1 MKTTTPSLP
10 QLPDMTLADIV
21 TGDARTAVV
30 FERSGLDYCCH
41 GHQTLR
47 EAATDRGVP
56 LSELVDQLASLGPR
70 PDAAGA
76 PAATN
81 DLAALANYVVDRHHR
96 YVRET
101 IPTISAWL
109 EKLVARH
116 STRHAELAAIQL
128 AFEELASELL
138 SHMSKE
144 EHLLFPYISALAAA
158 EKAGAPLPS
167 SPFGTILN
175 PIRVMEE
182 DHRDAGDH
190 MSRIRLWSQ
199 SYDPPPDACRTY
211 RLCYDAL
218 AHFEADLHQ
227 HVHLEN
233 HVLFPRAIALERALS

>member
-1 MKTTTPSLP
+1 
-10 QLPDMTLADIV
+10 MTLADIV
-21 TGDARTAVV
+21 TGDSRTAAV
-30 FERSGLDYCCH
+30 FDRIGLDYCCH

-47 EAATDRGVP
+47 DAAIDHSVP
-56 LSELVDQLASLGPR
+56 LSELIEQLVSLGPR
-70 PDAAGA
+70 PSGTDA
-76 PAATN
+76 PAATD
-81 DLAALANYVVDRHHR
+81 DLATLANYVIDRHHR

-101 IPTISAWL
+101 IPTISSWL
-109 EKLVARH
+109 EKLV
-116 STRHAELAAIQL
+116 TRHGTRHPELAGIQL

-144 EHLLFPYISALAAA
+144 EHLLFPYIGALAAA
-158 EKAGAPLPS
+158 AKTGASLPP

-182 DHRDAGDH
+182 DHREAGDH

-199 SYDPPPDACRTY
+199 SYTPPADACRTY

-218 AHFEADLHQ
+218 AQFEADLHQ

-233 HVLFPRAIALERALS
+233 HVLFPRAVALESALG

>member
-1 MKTTTPSLP
+1 MNTSSSLP
-10 QLPDMTLADIV
+10 LPEMTLADIV
-21 TGDARTAVV
+21 TGDARTATV
-30 FERSGLDYCCH
+30 FDRIGLDYCCH

-56 LSELVDQLASLGPR
+56 LSELVEQLVGLGPR
-70 PDAAGA
+70 PDGSAA
-76 PAATN
+76 PAATD
-81 DLAALANYVVDRHHR
+81 DLAALAHYVVERHHR

-101 IPTISAWL
+101 APTISAWL
-109 EKLVARH
+109 DKLVARH
-116 STRHAELAAIQL
+116 GTRHPELAGIQL
-128 AFEELASELL
+128 AFEELSSELL

-144 EHLLFPYISALAAA
+144 EHLLFPYIAALAAA
-158 EKAGAPLPS
+158 SKAGAQLPP

-182 DHRDAGDH
+182 DHREAGDH

-199 SYDPPPDACRTY
+199 SYHPPADACRTY

-218 AHFEADLHQ
+218 AQFEADLHQ

-233 HVLFPRAIALERALS
+233 HVLFPRAVALESALG